1 MIERILCIRKRS
13 SVDPSLMPCM
23 RSGTVRGQGR
33 GRGQWGG
40 KQRKRTGTVRPEDD
54 RTKDEVV

>member
-1 MIERILCIRKRS
+1 MYSKAQQCG
-13 SVDPSLMPCM
+13 SLPDAVHAF
-23 RSGTVRGQGR
+23 RYGPWSGPGARAV
-33 GRGQWGG
+33 GG